1 MVRWI
6 GYRQSW
12 RMSNAIW
19 RAFGRRIRELR
30 RKRKWSQEEFA
41 YRIKMDTSYLSEL
54 ETGKKEPCLTR
65 IHRIAKGFGISI
77 SELMRD
83 V

>member
-1 MVRWI
+1 
-6 GYRQSW
+6 
-12 RMSNAIW
+12 MSNAVW
-19 RAFGRRIRELR
+19 QKFGKRVRQLR
-30 RKRKWSQEEFA
+30 TRQKWSQEECAF
-41 YRIKMDTSYLSEL
+41 RIGIDVSYLSEL

-77 SELMRD
+77 SQLMKG